1 MKPRPHL
8 IPAAVLVV
16 ALAAAIGAAH
26 ADSAPRRAPFD
37 PAQRFC
43 ADQDARMAAHMAF
56 AEAKLTL
63 TAPQK
68 DEFRRL
74 SESLKAAQEPMR
86 ALCSDQPDLATALP
100 ARLDRQL
107 KLAEAHT
114 ETLKRSVPA
123 LTRFYQTLTPAQQAV
138 ADQVLSVHGGS
149 GGHGGPGHHRGPG
162 RPGDA
167 APQQPGG
174 DER

>member
-16 ALAAAIGAAH
+16 ALAAVIGAAH
-26 ADSAPRRAPFD
+26 ADQAPRRVAFD

-43 ADQDARMAAHMAF
+43 VDQDARMAAHLAF
-56 AEAKLTL
+56 AETKLTL
-63 TAPQK
+63 TPAQK

-74 SESLKAAQEPMR
+74 GESLKAAHEPMR
-86 ALCSDQPDLATALP
+86 ALCADQPDLATTLP
-100 ARLDRQL
+100 ARLERQL

-123 LTRFYQTLTPAQQAV
+123 LIRFYQTLTPAQQTI
-138 ADQVLSVHGGS
+138 ADQVLAVHGGH
-149 GGHGGPGHHRGPG
+149 GGHGGPGHVRGPG
-162 RPGDA
+162 RAIDA
-167 APQQPGG
+167 TLPQPGG